1 MAILE
6 RLLFLETE
14 METVAHH
21 IGANPDSGFGNL
33 RKTFKESLS
42 IRFESLFI
50 LGGREQLLP
59 IFGNPDEPPWP
70 SKEELTGLRSEKI
83 VLSCRNTQD
92 GPSQVFMMHLIDVE
106 HPDHG
111 ILVGR
116 IRANYLWGIGDMN
129 TLPAMSELSVFDES
143 EKILLSSIPL
153 PQGFRTNLV
162 NKVNDSKE
170 RRFQWSYEGE
180 VYFAS
185 SWTIFLKTRYFSPS
199 WTVILSRAKNHV
211 LAPTA
216 SYKQLFPLVMLL
228 SLLTVV
234 LLSAIQIRRHL
245 VPLEKLKEST
255 QLIGQGLFD
264 TSVTISSGDEF
275 EDLGDS
281 FNKMSE
287 QLGKQFQALSTM
299 GQIDRAVLATL
310 EKEKIIETLLSK
322 IGYVCSH
329 NNVEVGIVSNRAE
342 NKFLFFSKARQDG
355 NIEHGSNRT
364 ISDEELDTLYNN
376 RHYLHFNTI
385 DLVETV
391 RNYHVGLLQ

>member
-1 MAILE
+1 MIKGLRFFTSRVAKRIFGLFVLCAILPIGTLALVTFGHVAGQLRDQSHRRIQQECKSIGMAILE

-83 VLSCRNTQD
+83 VLSSRNTQD

-143 EKILLSSIPL
+143 EKILLSS
-153 PQGFRTNLV
+153 
-162 NKVNDSKE
+162 
-170 RRFQWSYEGE
+170 
-180 VYFAS
+180 
-185 SWTIFLKTRYFSPS
+185 
-199 WTVILSRAKNHV
+199 
-211 LAPTA
+211 
-216 SYKQLFPLVMLL
+216 
-228 SLLTVV
+228 
-234 LLSAIQIRRHL
+234 
-245 VPLEKLKEST
+245 
-255 QLIGQGLFD
+255 
-264 TSVTISSGDEF
+264 
-275 EDLGDS
+275 
-281 FNKMSE
+281 
-287 QLGKQFQALSTM
+287 
-299 GQIDRAVLATL
+299 
-310 EKEKIIETLLSK
+310 
-322 IGYVCSH
+322 
-329 NNVEVGIVSNRAE
+329 
-342 NKFLFFSKARQDG
+342 
-355 NIEHGSNRT
+355 
-364 ISDEELDTLYNN
+364 
-376 RHYLHFNTI
+376 
-385 DLVETV
+385 
-391 RNYHVGLLQ
+391 